1 MSKNEKKTHKSAQL
15 YHLLS
20 LPDLH
25 KIQVARRR
33 GALQLKAGE
42 VQHNLH
48 VDLYSDL
55 EDTVS
60 VVGIVVWVVW

>member
-1 MSKNEKKTHKSAQL
+1 MKKVPLLQTQL
-15 YHLLS
+15 NSTTLILS

-25 KIQVARRR
+25 KVKVASRR
-33 GALQLKAGE
+33 GALQLKVGE

-48 VDLYSDL
+48 VDLHSDL

-60 VVGIVVWVVW
+60 VVGVVVRVVG